1 MSTAEPPVERVVALI
16 ETTLQVEVPDPGVD
30 LIDAGLID
38 SLALVSLIT
47 EIEDEFAVAL
57 PLDEFDI
64 ERFRSATQIATYV
77 ADYLPEEQRA

>member
-16 ETTLQVEVPDPGVD
+16 ETTLQVDVPGPGVD

-64 ERFRSATQIATYV
+64 ERFRSAAQIAAYV

>member
-1 MSTAEPPVERVVALI
+1 MVALI
-16 ETTLQVEVPDPGVD
+16 EATLQVDVPDPGVD

-64 ERFRSATQIATYV
+64 ERFRSATQIAAYV
-77 ADYLPEEQRA
+77 ADYLPEEQTA